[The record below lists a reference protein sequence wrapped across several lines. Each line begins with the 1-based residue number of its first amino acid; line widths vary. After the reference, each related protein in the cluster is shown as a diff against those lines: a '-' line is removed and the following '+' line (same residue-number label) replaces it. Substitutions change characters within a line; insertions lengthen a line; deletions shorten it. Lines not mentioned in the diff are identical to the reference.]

1 MSYQHDEAM
10 APDTDFQPGRLEH
23 LVAGNSCRL
32 LDARRT
38 PLHVVAVR
46 AEIATFRVEVMAF
59 EDVGATWDLAFED
72 VTRLQFANDARRAAS
87 VDVAGFRAAID
98 RVGGHLDVVAD
109 QARRVGTA
117 SRLRAERAAAA
128 AWFGTRRPALEPA
141 AATGS
146 PALVADLAAYLAAR
160 DLADVEDVVT
170 STYVSNPGSGDVVRA
185 HAIVVAELGLAE
197 YHGPALR
204 DPDALAGR
212 FARDRRAEHVLAR
225 LGFVSTAFHLAGW
238 DDVVLYRGMS
248 FEHVTVV
255 PRPAGTF
262 VSATFH
268 RSIAEA
274 LSALGPH
281 RRAGVLLAQRV
292 PVARLFMTHHE
303 TAAMNAH
310 FQEAEAVLLAD
321 ASALF

>member
-1 MSYQHDEAM
+1 VL
-10 APDTDFQPGRLEH
+10 T
-23 LVAGNSCRL
+23 
-32 LDARRT
+32 T
-38 PLHVVAVR
+38 
-46 AEIATFRVEVMAF
+46 
-59 EDVGATWDLAFED
+59 
-72 VTRLQFANDARRAAS
+72 
-87 VDVAGFRAAID
+87 
-98 RVGGHLDVVAD
+98 
-109 QARRVGTA
+109 
-117 SRLRAERAAAA
+117 
-128 AWFGTRRPALEPA
+128 
-141 AATGS
+141 
-146 PALVADLAAYLAAR
+146 
-160 DLADVEDVVT
+160 
-170 STYVSNPGSGDVVRA
+170 TYVSNPGSGDVVRA

-225 LGFVSTAFHLAGW
+225 LGFVSAAFHLAGW
-238 DDVVLYRGMS
+238 DDVVLFRGMS
-248 FEHVTVV
+248 FEHATVV
-255 PRPAGTF
+255 PRPTGTF

-268 RSIAEA
+268 RPIAEA

-321 ASALF
+321 PAALF